1 MDVDT
6 IDIKSI
12 LNKLLVEIQ
21 EINKRMEFLNHKTQ
35 ALGKSC
41 HAAFMQ
47 IREAMGC
54 LREDLAE
61 SSGTLI
67 QDTWL
72 D

>member
-21 EINKRMEFLNHKTQ
+21 QINKRMEFLNNKTQ

-41 HAAFMQ
+41 HLAFMQ

-54 LREDLAE
+54 LREDLSE

-67 QDTWL
+67 QDTCL